1 MTGEIVPGWSQRLHL
16 CCNFMSIQ
24 NHFLEDLETDRNHR
38 TRFYVFRFS
47 RILFLNL
54 NTRRNFVC
62 MKVASGAADE
72 NFLTSEKTFKLSSIY
87 SAKFLSKYLVSFISI
102 LNFQCSILQFLFG
115 RKHEQTQFS
124 QILFLPPREYKY
136 GKSKLVNGIKFCY

>member
-16 CCNFMSIQ
+16 CCNVMSIQ
-24 NHFLEDLETDRNHR
+24 NHFLEDLETDREHR
-38 TRFYVFRFS
+38 TRFYGFRFS

-115 RKHEQTQFS
+115 RKHERT
-124 QILFLPPREYKY
+124 
-136 GKSKLVNGIKFCY
+136 

>member
-24 NHFLEDLETDRNHR
+24 TISLKIWKQTENQR
-38 TRFYVFRFS
+38 TRFYGFRFS

-115 RKHEQTQFS
+115 RKHERTQFS
-124 QILFLPPREYKY
+124 GSNIISTTKGIQIW
-136 GKSKLVNGIKFCY
+136 